1 MSGSVFLAMMLCL
14 VKLIYEQGEKLRFER
29 PATGFDSKSSLGTNA
44 VSFLIELLPE
54 KFSIH

>member
-1 MSGSVFLAMMLCL
+1 MPCL
-14 VKLIYEQGEKLRFER
+14 VELIYEQRGKLRLER

-44 VSFLIELLPE
+44 VSFFIELLPE